1 VMQKTEKPEWRVWQA
16 KEAIGCFNKT
26 LQFNPENVDVK
37 IALATCYTEGTG
49 ETMKGVTLLRDI
61 TSKDSTN
68 IAANVILGK
77 LAIQSG
83 QFDKAIKRLELVLSL
98 QAKNT
103 EALYFLAEAYKGQ
116 GNKGKAI
123 ELFEKCKKMVNNPD
137 FTKEIDQYIN
147 SFK

>member
-1 VMQKTEKPEWRVWQA
+1 
-16 KEAIGCFNKT
+16 
-26 LQFNPENVDVK
+26 
-37 IALATCYTEGTG
+37 
-49 ETMKGVTLLRDI
+49 MKGVTLLRDI

>member
-1 VMQKTEKPEWRVWQA
+1 MQKTEKPEWRVWQA